1 MSHMSS
7 QAIVLF
13 VLHSI
18 VSVDVGM
25 NCKYK
30 LVICDDEIKY
40 ESKNYSLI
48 VL

>member
-30 LVICDDEIKY
+30 LVICDDESRMNLKIT
-40 ESKNYSLI
+40 L
-48 VL
+48 